1 MAGIVETTG
10 NKGEKIIIVE
20 DSPTQAE
27 QLKHILERR
36 SYGVSIA
43 RDGKAALAVMEAER
57 PALIISDIIMP
68 KMDGYEL
75 CRRIKS
81 HLEWCNIPIILL
93 TSLSDPQDVIKGLE
107 CGADNFIT
115 KPFDEDEL
123 VSRIGYLLAN
133 RYEKAECA
141 AQPDLKIAFAGQEY
155 AITAGRRQI
164 LDLLLSTYETAIHK
178 NNELIRARDEL
189 NGMNDQLEE
198 RVRERTAKLSRTME
212 LLRAETAER
221 VRTAEE
227 LCNKDRIMMQQGRQ
241 AAMGEMIGNI
251 AHQWR
256 QPLNTLGLHIQ
267 KLELFYELGS
277 FSKELLTDTVGESML
292 LIDHMSQTI
301 DDFRDFFRP
310 EKEKTNFNVN
320 EVIRKTMTLV
330 EDSLKSQMISV
341 DIETEDDAQVNGY
354 PNEYSQVIVNI
365 LMNARDAFYERKID
379 DGRIAIKTF
388 ADDGKAVV
396 TITDNAGGIPGE
408 IIEKIFDPYFSTKG
422 PDKGTGIGLNMAK
435 NIIETN
441 MNGRLTARNTGDG
454 AEFKIETE
462 RFPAS

>member
-1 MAGIVETTG
+1 MVGI
-10 NKGEKIIIVE
+10 GEAIGSVGERIIIAE

-27 QLKHILERR
+27 QLKYILERR

-43 RDGKAALAVMEAER
+43 RDGKAALAMMEAES
-57 PALIISDIIMP
+57 PALIISDIVMP
-68 KMDGYEL
+68 EMDGYEL

-115 KPFDEDEL
+115 KPYDEDEL
-123 VSRIGYLLAN
+123 VSRIKYLLAN
-133 RYEKAECA
+133 RYEKDECA
-141 AQPDLKIAFAGQEY
+141 AQPDLKIAFSGQEY

-164 LDLLLSTYETAIHK
+164 LDLLLSTYETAIRK

-198 RVRERTAKLSRTME
+198 RVRERTAELSRTME

-221 VRTAEE
+221 LRTAEE
-227 LCNKDRIMMQQGRQ
+227 LRHKDRIMMQQGRQ

-267 KLELFYELGS
+267 KLELYYELGS
-277 FSKELLTDTVGESML
+277 FSKELLTDTVSESMF
-292 LIDHMSQTI
+292 LINHMSQTI
-301 DDFRDFFRP
+301 DDFRNFFKP

-320 EVIRKTMTLV
+320 EVIRKTISLV
-330 EDSLKSQMISV
+330 EDSLKAQMISV
-341 DIETEDDAQVNGY
+341 DIDTEDDVQVNGY

-365 LMNARDAFYERKID
+365 LMNARDAFCERMID
-379 DGRIAIKTF
+379 DGRIAIKSYV
-388 ADDGKAVV
+388 DDGKAVV

-441 MNGRLTARNTGDG
+441 MNGRVTVRNIGNG
-454 AEFKIETE
+454 AEFRIEV
-462 RFPAS
+462 